1 MEAQNFEMKN
11 RHLVWVPNNEIENGG
26 YYQCENCKSIYRQPK
41 TWRPPDMYCMKC
53 KIEWENL
60 K

>member
-1 MEAQNFEMKN
+1 MKN

-26 YYQCENCKSIYRQPK
+26 YYQCENCKSIYRQLR